1 MKLPPMNALRAFE
14 AVSRLGSVSK
24 AAEEL
29 CVSQGAVSQQLR
41 NLEDHLDR
49 ELFIRTPNSFKLSE
63 EGETFASVVQR
74 SLGDIAFAARE
85 VARTKT
91 RRGLTISASPIFA
104 RNWLIPN
111 LKEFY
116 ESFPD
121 VPVVI
126 DKDLAM
132 ATFKNDGIDAAIRF
146 SNRKDGF
153 DGLDSVL
160 LFHVEMF
167 AVASPAY
174 IADHGMLESLAEPGT
189 HRLIDGTF
197 SIKTGGV
204 FTKWQDVVSGNQIDS
219 TVQPETFPDND
230 QILNAALLGRGI
242 ALLPFQHVLEEIASG
257 NLEYANP
264 EPISSPMTC
273 YFVSPAD
280 ARPNGDLIAFRDWL
294 VDSLKKYGIVENK
307 GPSKTKGLS

>member
-1 MKLPPMNALRAFE
+1 MNALRAFE

-74 SLGDIAFAARE
+74 SLGDIAVAARE
-85 VARTKT
+85 VARTET

-132 ATFKNDGIDAAIRF
+132 ASFKNDGIDAAIRF

-160 LFHVEMF
+160 LFDVQVF

-189 HRLIDGTF
+189 HRLIEGTY
-197 SIKTGGV
+197 SVKTGGV
-204 FTKWQDVVSGNQIDS
+204 FTQWQDLVSGNQIGS

-242 ALLPFQHVLEEIASG
+242 ALLPVHMVDEEVAAG
-257 NLEYANP
+257 DLEYANP
-264 EPISSPMTC
+264 EPISTPMNC
-273 YFVSPAD
+273 CFVSPAD
-280 ARPNGDLIAFRDWL
+280 ARPNSDLIAFRDWL
-294 VDSLKKYGIVENK
+294 VDSLKKYRIEENK
-307 GPSKTKGLS
+307 GKSDTKG

>member
-74 SLGDIAFAARE
+74 SLGEIAFASRE

-91 RRGLTISASPIFA
+91 RRSLTISAGPSFA
-104 RNWLIPN
+104 QKWLMPN
-111 LKEFY
+111 LEAFY
-116 ESFPD
+116 ESFPNI
-121 VPVVI
+121 PVAI
-126 DKDLAM
+126 DRTYKVV
-132 ATFKNDGIDAAIRF
+132 TFKNDGIDAAIRF
-146 SNRKDGF
+146 SDSDDGF
-153 DGLDSVL
+153 NNLNSVL
-160 LFHVEMF
+160 LFHPQIF

-174 IADHGMLESLAEPGT
+174 IAEHGMLKSLAEPGT
-189 HRLIDGTF
+189 HHLIEGHYNF
-197 SIKTGGV
+197 KEGV
-204 FTKWQDVVSGNQIDS
+204 TLHTMWQDVVSGNQIDS
-219 TVQPETFPDND
+219 TVQYESFPDID
-230 QILNAALLGRGI
+230 QAFNAALQGRGI
-242 ALLPFQHVLEEIASG
+242 ALVPHDLMEEEIKSG
-257 NLEYANP
+257 KIEYANP
-264 EPISSPMTC
+264 EPIPALYKC

-280 ARPNGDLIAFRDWL
+280 ARPNSDLMAFRDWL
-294 VDSLKKYGIVENK
+294 VDSLKKYRIEENK
-307 GPSKTKGLS
+307 GLSDTKG

>member
-63 EGETFASVVQR
+63 EGEAFASVVQR
-74 SLGDIAFAARE
+74 SLGEIALAARE

-116 ESFPD
+116 VSFPD

-126 DKDLAM
+126 DKDLTM

-146 SNRKDGF
+146 IDGEDGF

-160 LFHVEMF
+160 LFDVQVF

-174 IADHGMLESLAEPGT
+174 IAEHGKLELLAEPGQ
-189 HRLIDGTF
+189 HRLIDGTYNV
-197 SIKTGGV
+197 KTGGV
-204 FTKWQDVVSGNQIDS
+204 FTKWQELVSGNQVDS
-219 TVQPETFPDND
+219 TVQSETFPDND

-242 ALLPFQHVLEEIASG
+242 ALLPVQDVVEDIASG

-264 EPISSPMTC
+264 DAIPSPMNC

-280 ARPNGDLIAFRDWL
+280 ARPNSDLIAFRDWL
-294 VDSLKKYGIVENK
+294 VDSLKKFRIQED
-307 GPSKTKGLS
+307 KGLSDTKG

>member
-41 NLEDHLDR
+41 NLEDHLER
-49 ELFIRTPNSFKLSE
+49 ELFIRAPNSFKLSE
-63 EGETFASVVQR
+63 EGAIYAAVVQR
-74 SLGDIAFAARE
+74 SLGEIAIASQE

-91 RRGLTISASPIFA
+91 LRGLTISAPPMFA

-111 LKEFY
+111 LKDFY
-116 ESFPD
+116 KSFPD

-126 DKDLAM
+126 DRDLALV
-132 ATFKNDGIDAAIRF
+132 TFKNDGIDGAIRYCNVND
-146 SNRKDGF
+146 SF

-160 LFHVEMF
+160 LFQIQVF

-174 IADHGMLESLAEPGT
+174 IAEHGLLESLAEPGT
-189 HRLIDGTF
+189 HRLIDAAD
-197 SIKTGGV
+197 SIKSHGF
-204 FTKWQDVVSGNQIDS
+204 FTKWEDVISGNRLDS
-219 TVQPETFPDND
+219 TVQHESFPDYD
-230 QILNAALLGRGI
+230 QILNAAVLGRGV
-242 ALLPFQHVLEEIASG
+242 ALLPTNVVIEEIASG

-264 EPISSPMTC
+264 EPIPTQMNC

-280 ARPNGDLIAFRDWL
+280 ARPNDDLIAFRDWL
-294 VDSLKKYGIVENK
+294 VDCLKKYGIVENK
-307 GPSKTKGLS
+307 GPSKPKG

>member
-63 EGETFASVVQR
+63 DGETYASVVQR
-74 SLGDIAFAARE
+74 SLSEIAFASRE

-91 RRGLTISASPIFA
+91 RRSLTISSSPGFA
-104 RNWLIPN
+104 QKWLMPN
-111 LKEFY
+111 LEAFY

-121 VPVVI
+121 VPVAI
-126 DKDLAM
+126 DRSNKVV
-132 ATFKNDGIDAAIRF
+132 TFKNDGIDAAIRF
-146 SNRKDGF
+146 SGDEDGF

-160 LFHVEMF
+160 LFHPQIF

-174 IADHGMLESLAEPGT
+174 IAKHGTLKSLAEPGT
-189 HRLIDGTF
+189 HHLIDGLYKF
-197 SIKTGGV
+197 KEGAALHL
-204 FTKWQDVVSGNQIDS
+204 KWQDVVSGNQIDPATQYES
-219 TVQPETFPDND
+219 FPDID
-230 QILNAALLGRGI
+230 QAFNAALQGRGI
-242 ALLPFQHVLEEIASG
+242 ALVPHDVIEEEIKSG
-257 NLEYANP
+257 KIEYANP
-264 EPISSPMTC
+264 ESIPARYKC

-294 VDSLKKYGIVENK
+294 VDSLKKFGIEAD
-307 GPSKTKGLS
+307 KGLSDTKG

>member
-1 MKLPPMNALRAFE
+1 MKLPPMNSLRAFE

-24 AAEEL
+24 ASEEL

-49 ELFIRTPNSFKLSE
+49 ELFTRTPNSFKLSE

-74 SLGDIAFAARE
+74 SLREIALAARE

-91 RRGLTISASPIFA
+91 RQGLTISASPIFS
-104 RNWLIPN
+104 RWLIPN
-111 LKEFY
+111 LKGFY

-121 VPVVI
+121 VPVAI
-126 DKDLAM
+126 DRSLALV
-132 ATFKNDGIDAAIRF
+132 TFKNDGFDAAIRF
-146 SNRKDGF
+146 INYEYGF
-153 DGLDSVL
+153 DGLDSML
-160 LFHVEMF
+160 LFHVLVF

-174 IADHGMLESLAEPGT
+174 IAAHGKLESLAEPGQ
-189 HRLIDGTF
+189 HRLIDGTY
-197 SIKTGGV
+197 STKTGGV
-204 FTKWQDVVSGNQIDS
+204 FTRWQDVVSGNQIDS
-219 TVQPETFPDND
+219 TIQSETFPDND

-242 ALLPFQHVLEEIASG
+242 ALLPVQDIVEEIESG

-264 EPISSPMTC
+264 EPIPTPMSC

-280 ARPNGDLIAFRDWL
+280 ARPNDNLIAFRDWL
-294 VDSLKKYGIVENK
+294 VDSLKKFRIEENMEK
-307 GPSKTKGLS
+307 SDTKG

>member
-1 MKLPPMNALRAFE
+1 MKLPPMNALRSFE

-63 EGETFASVVQR
+63 EGETFACVVQR
-74 SLGDIAFAARE
+74 ALGEISLASQEA
-85 VARTKT
+85 ARTKT

-111 LKEFY
+111 LKGFY

-160 LFHVEMF
+160 LFHVQMF

-189 HRLIDGTF
+189 HRLIDGAY
-197 SIKTGGV
+197 SVKTGGV
-204 FTKWQDVVSGNQIDS
+204 FTKWQDVVTGNQTDS
-219 TVQPETFPDND
+219 TVQSETFPDND
-230 QILNAALLGRGI
+230 QILNAAQLGRGI
-242 ALLPFQHVLEEIASG
+242 ALLPFNVVDEEIASG

-264 EPISSPMTC
+264 EPISTPMNC
-273 YFVSPAD
+273 CFVSPAD

-294 VDSLKKYGIVENK
+294 VESLEKYRIEENK
-307 GPSKTKGLS
+307 EKSDTNG

>member
-24 AAEEL
+24 AADEL

-41 NLEDHLDR
+41 NLENHLDR

-63 EGETFASVVQR
+63 EGETFATVVQR
-74 SLGDIAFAARE
+74 SLREIALAARE
-85 VARTKT
+85 VARSKT

-121 VPVVI
+121 IPVVI
-126 DKDLAM
+126 DKSLTM

-146 SNRKDGF
+146 IDGKDGL

-160 LFHVEMF
+160 LFQPQIF

-174 IADHGMLESLAEPGT
+174 IADHGKLESLTEPEP
-189 HRLIDGTF
+189 HRLIDGTY
-197 SIKTGGV
+197 SLKTGGV
-204 FTKWQDVVSGNQIDS
+204 FIKWQDVVSDDQIDS
-219 TVQPETFPDND
+219 TVQHETFPDND
-230 QILNAALLGRGI
+230 QTLNAALLGRGI
-242 ALLPFQHVLEEIASG
+242 ALLPFHDVVEEIASG
-257 NLEYANP
+257 NLEYANL
-264 EPISSPMTC
+264 EPISTPISC

-294 VDSLKKYGIVENK
+294 GDSLKKYRIEENRDL
-307 GPSKTKGLS
+307 SDTKG

>member
-49 ELFIRTPNSFKLSE
+49 ELFIRTPNAFKLSE

-74 SLGDIAFAARE
+74 SLGEIALAARK
-85 VARTKT
+85 VARTKS
-91 RRGLTISASPIFA
+91 RHGLTISASPIFA
-104 RNWLIPN
+104 RNWLRPN
-111 LKEFY
+111 LKGFY
-116 ESFPD
+116 ELFPD

-126 DKDLAM
+126 DKDLTM
-132 ATFKNDGIDAAIRF
+132 VTFKNDGIDAAIRF
-146 SNRKDGF
+146 TEGEDGF

-160 LFHVEMF
+160 LFHVQVF

-174 IADHGMLESLAEPGT
+174 IAEHGKLESLAEPGT
-189 HRLIDGTF
+189 HRLIDGTYNV
-197 SIKTGGV
+197 KTGGV
-204 FTKWQDVVSGNQIDS
+204 FTKWQDVVSGSQIDS
-219 TVQPETFPDND
+219 TVQHETFPDND
-230 QILNAALLGRGI
+230 QILNAAVLGRGI

-264 EPISSPMTC
+264 EPISSPMNC

-294 VDSLKKYGIVENK
+294 LDNLKKYNIEQSK
-307 GPSKTKGLS
+307 GLPDTKG

>member
-74 SLGDIAFAARE
+74 SLGEIALAARE
-85 VARTKT
+85 VARSKT

-126 DKDLAM
+126 DKGLTM

-146 SNRKDGF
+146 NNGKDGF

-160 LFHVEMF
+160 LFHVQIY

-174 IADHGMLESLAEPGT
+174 IADHGKLESLAEPGT
-189 HRLIDGTF
+189 HRLIDGTY
-197 SIKTGGV
+197 SLKTGGV

-219 TVQPETFPDND
+219 TVQPETYTDYD
-230 QILNAALLGRGI
+230 QILNAAVLGRGI
-242 ALLPFQHVLEEIASG
+242 ALLPVRMIAEEIASG
-257 NLEYANP
+257 GLEYANP
-264 EPISSPMTC
+264 EPISTPINC

-280 ARPNGDLIAFRDWL
+280 ARPNSDLIAFRDWL

>member
-1 MKLPPMNALRAFE
+1 MKLPPMNALRSFE

-74 SLGDIAFAARE
+74 SLGEIALAARE

-104 RNWLIPN
+104 RNWVIPN
-111 LKEFY
+111 LKGFY

-126 DKDLAM
+126 DKDLTM
-132 ATFKNDGIDAAIRF
+132 VTFKNDGIDAAIRF
-146 SNRKDGF
+146 TDGEDGF

-160 LFHVEMF
+160 LFHVQVF

-174 IADHGMLESLAEPGT
+174 IAEHGLLQSLAEPGT
-189 HRLIDGTF
+189 HHLIDGTY
-197 SIKTGGV
+197 SVKTGGV
-204 FTKWQDVVSGNQIDS
+204 FTKWQNVVSSNQIDT
-219 TVQPETFPDND
+219 TVQHETFPDND
-230 QILNAALLGRGI
+230 QILNAAVLGRGV
-242 ALLPFQHVLEEIASG
+242 ALLPVQDVVEEIASG

-264 EPISSPMTC
+264 EPISTRMNC

-280 ARPNGDLIAFRDWL
+280 ARPNGDLNAFRDWL
-294 VDSLKKYGIVENK
+294 VASLKKFGTEENK
-307 GPSKTKGLS
+307 GKSDTTG

>member
-1 MKLPPMNALRAFE
+1 MNALRAFE

-29 CVSQGAVSQQLR
+29 CVSQGAVSQQIR

-49 ELFIRTPNSFKLSE
+49 ELFIRTPNSFKLSQ
-63 EGETFASVVQR
+63 EGETYAAVVQR
-74 SLGDIAFAARE
+74 SLGEIAIASRE

-91 RRGLTISASPIFA
+91 RRELTISAAPTFA
-104 RNWLIPN
+104 RNWLIPH

-116 ESFPD
+116 KSFPD

-126 DKDLAM
+126 DRDLAM
-132 ATFKNDGIDAAIRF
+132 VTFKNDGIDGAIRYADGE
-146 SNRKDGF
+146 DGF

-160 LFHVEMF
+160 LYHIQLF

-174 IADHGMLESLAEPGT
+174 IAEHGKLESLAEPGA
-189 HRLIDGTF
+189 HHLIDGTT
-197 SIKTGGV
+197 STKTGG
-204 FTKWQDVVSGNQIDS
+204 FYKMWQDVVSGNQLDS
-219 TVQPETFPDND
+219 TVQRESFPDYD
-230 QILNAALLGRGI
+230 QILNAAVLGRGV
-242 ALLPFQHVLEEIASG
+242 ALLPLTLVLEEIAAG

-264 EPISSPMTC
+264 EPVPTPWNC

-280 ARPNGDLIAFRDWL
+280 ARPNNDLIAFRDWL
-294 VDSLKKYGIVENK
+294 VDSLKKYGTAENM
-307 GPSKTKGLS
+307 GLPDTKSQA

>member
-14 AVSRLGSVSK
+14 AASRLGSVSK

-49 ELFIRTPNSFKLSE
+49 ELFIRTPNAFKLSE

-74 SLGDIAFAARE
+74 SLGEIALAARK
-85 VARTKT
+85 VARTKS
-91 RRGLTISASPIFA
+91 RHGLTISASPIFA

-111 LKEFY
+111 LKGFY
-116 ESFPD
+116 ELFPD

-126 DKDLAM
+126 DKDLTM
-132 ATFKNDGIDAAIRF
+132 VTFKNDGIDAAIRF
-146 SNRKDGF
+146 TEGEDGF

-160 LFHVEMF
+160 LFHVQVF

-174 IADHGMLESLAEPGT
+174 IADNGLLESLSEPGA

-197 SIKTGGV
+197 NVKTGGV
-204 FTKWQDVVSGNQIDS
+204 FTKWQDLVSGNQMNS
-219 TVQPETFPDND
+219 TVQHETFPDND
-230 QILNAALLGRGI
+230 QILNAALSGRGV
-242 ALLPFQHVLEEIASG
+242 ALLPAQDVVDEIASG

-264 EPISSPMTC
+264 EPIPSPLSC

-294 VDSLKKYGIVENK
+294 VDSLKKYDTE
-307 GPSKTKGLS
+307 PSKGLSDTKG